1 MGNLAKFESSKT
13 SETKKPGLPK
23 LACMHL
29 TSIPT
34 CMNYLSR
41 FYLIQFFHSSP
52 FSLSSLFLK
61 EYSVSM
67 SSSVPGIEATAAPG
81 QES

>member
-1 MGNLAKFESSKT
+1 MGNLAKFESTKT

-52 FSLSSLFLK
+52 FSLSSLFFK
-61 EYSVSM
+61 GVQCFNE
-67 SSSVPGIEATAAPG
+67 
-81 QES
+81 